1 MTRNVPSIR
10 DRDRCQ
16 KCGAVV
22 NGAMTN
28 AHAAKKLTWVPVD
41 KYGTAEEW
49 KTMSKTVQMLAPGD
63 GTYRGSDG
71 REYTA
76 ERFGQ
81 RATIHADDVAKM
93 EEFGWQRADDNK
105 AMYPALEK
113 AALGMAFSHA
123 SGGGN
128 MPNIPARDDMRKR
141 DFLSPAASAG
151 YTTGT
156 GHPVASN
163 RRHELGE
170 VEIDRGSAS
179 CSRCSRSRTRRT
191 ARPRRHLRHHQ
202 DRPHPDAFIRGDR
215 RRAESDART
224 GRGRPLARGSRRDPR
239 SHSSPP

>member
-1 MTRNVPSIR
+1 
-10 DRDRCQ
+10 
-16 KCGAVV
+16 
-22 NGAMTN
+22 
-28 AHAAKKLTWVPVD
+28 
-41 KYGTAEEW
+41 
-49 KTMSKTVQMLAPGD
+49 MSKTVQMLAPGD

-93 EEFGWQRADDNK
+93 EEFGWQRADANK

-170 VEIDRGSAS
+170 VEVEIDGGRHRVRVAHDRERGELHVHGATFDTTKIDRTLM
-179 CSRCSRSRTRRT
+179 RSFEATAAALNQMQGQAEDAPLREALGAILDRILRRRKFWADAVT
-191 ARPRRHLRHHQ
+191 RHLRHEHY
-202 DRPHPDAFIRGDR
+202 
-215 RRAESDART
+215 SV
-224 GRGRPLARGSRRDPR
+224 
-239 SHSSPP
+239 